1 MELYTK
7 ISFTLLEWLALT
19 GLVQCVWILV
29 YVFLRIQNWRSTML
43 VVAYFLVLGISF
55 LAQFSLRIEEYF
67 DHIKLVQW
75 LAWIVTPPLSYLLIL
90 QVARS
95 SVPVLK
101 EFLVLI
107 SVPMAVV
114 AAFSL
119 KDFGGVC
126 DVKDPYCGDLFNWL
140 YWISSIVGIV
150 SILPIWAH
158 KDIFS
163 RLWKDRAGKEKYW
176 LVMVLLIANVGIIA
190 VNLLRCTDSI
200 DPANADSI
208 LLVMGILFA
217 YLATTTM
224 FRVYPPPVV
233 LHEVPSIIRHKKN
246 LSVEEQIIA
255 ARIKELMEVDKLYH
269 DAGFDRAALA
279 REMQLSENVI
289 SRVINIAYDKSFP
302 RLLNEYRVEDAKRM
316 LQNSEIAVGVIASEV
331 GFNSI
336 ATFNRIFKEVEGVPP
351 SQYRKTIV

>member
-1 MELYTK
+1 MEIYAK

-29 YVFLRIQNWRSTML
+29 YVLLRIQNWRSTLL
-43 VVAYFLVLGISF
+43 VIAYFLVLGLSF
-55 LAQFSLRIEEYF
+55 LAQFSLRLQGYV
-67 DHIKLVQW
+67 DYIKLIQW
-75 LAWIVTPPLSYLLIL
+75 LMWILTPPLSYLMIL

-95 SVPVLK
+95 KVPELK
-101 EFLVLI
+101 EFLILLLVPIAVL
-107 SVPMAVV
+107 M
-114 AAFSL
+114 AFSL

-126 DVKDPYCGDLFNWL
+126 DLNDPLCGDLFNWL
-140 YWISSIVGIV
+140 YWISSILGIV
-150 SILPIWAH
+150 SILPIWFH
-158 KDIFS
+158 KDIFGQ
-163 RLWKDRAGKEKYW
+163 LWKDKAGKEKYW
-176 LVMVLLIANVGIIA
+176 LVMVLLIANVGIVA

-200 DPANADSI
+200 DPSNADSI
-208 LLVMGILFA
+208 LLIMGILFA

-233 LHEVPSIIRHKKN
+233 LHEVPSIIRYKKV
-246 LSVEEQIIA
+246 LTVEERIIA

-269 DAGFDRAALA
+269 DVNFDRAALA

-289 SRVINIAYDKSFP
+289 SRVINVAYDKSFP
-302 RLLNEYRVEDAKRM
+302 RLLNEHRVEDAKRM
-316 LQNSEIAVGVIASEV
+316 LQNSDIAVNVIATEV

-336 ATFNRIFKEVEGVPP
+336 ATFNRIFKEIEGVPP